1 MTCVLKNCP
10 KTCHLHTNI
19 QKNQGRVVI
28 VVVVM
33 VVDSIPTAYPGCL
46 TLLSA
51 PGGNPSVLYYLVDND
66 NQDVLPLCDLK
77 LLFDSC

>member
-1 MTCVLKNCP
+1 MCFEKLSQNMPFAHKYS
-10 KTCHLHTNI
+10 
-19 QKNQGRVVI
+19 KNQGRVVI
-28 VVVVM
+28 VVVVV

-51 PGGNPSVLYYLVDND
+51 PGGNPSVLYYLVGND